1 LKIFLKKDENTN
13 NLISDIIKNSYKLFV
28 KNNKENNNNENDEV
42 SENNFFSK
50 MSLFIENQSIGKF
63 SELKIN
69 ILLRYL
75 LKINYINSFIYKLFH
90 QFYI

>member
-1 LKIFLKKDENTN
+1 MKIFLKKDENTN
-13 NLISDIIKNSYKLFV
+13 NLISDIIKNSYKIFV

-69 ILLRYL
+69 I
-75 LKINYINSFIYKLFH
+75 
-90 QFYI
+90 

>member
-1 LKIFLKKDENTN
+1 MKIFLKKDENTN

-69 ILLRYL
+69 
-75 LKINYINSFIYKLFH
+75 SFIYKLFH